1 MLKNGVWRLAL
12 AMIASIALSVGGV
25 VFAVRCGVAA
35 DGQRGGGLA
44 VALTFFILF
53 LGRGTAEAALG
64 EPNPDADSRSLT
76 PDAQLLAD
84 IQFELKRLRN
94 SLASMFDWSRHEKLY
109 LLIASVIGTFFW
121 TFGDLI
127 AKAFGAAG

>member
-12 AMIASIALSVGGV
+12 AMIGSIALSVGGV

-64 EPNPDADSRSLT
+64 EPNPDADGGSL
-76 PDAQLLAD
+76 PEAKQLAD
-84 IQFELKRLRN
+84 IQFELMRFRN

-109 LLIASVIGTFFW
+109 LLIASVIGTLFW

-127 AKAFGAAG
+127 AKAFGSAA